1 MPVPRKYSI
10 AAFVAGMLI
19 AAFVLWAEA
28 GPAAGATPK
37 YKLTHFK
44 VEVKGVQKTTQTMH
58 HKPEN
63 PCDISDNSTITE
75 KVVFKTTP
83 KLMTFYDG
91 PGMVN
96 PTVLADKPGKWK
108 ASASVTRVSNP
119 RIIAPLPS
127 PECGEND
134 GGDPE
139 VAPLTRDCGTKK
151 VTDWEVEL
159 AFDER
164 KKGALHVLGAE
175 HDDPFQDCESPLGG
189 LGFPFLIL
197 EDTKEKPIV
206 ADFPK
211 DELFDPGIGKIIALG
226 NGVQKYEEP
235 DVSAKVSIEWDV
247 SLTRVGG
254 VKKN

>member
-1 MPVPRKYSI
+1 MSLPSKSTV
-10 AAFVAGMLI
+10 AAVLAGMLI

-28 GPAAGATPK
+28 GPAAAAPK

-44 VEVKGVQKTTQTMH
+44 VEVKGVQKTTQTFH

-63 PCDISDNSTITE
+63 PCDISDNSTVTE
-75 KVVFKTTP
+75 KVVFQSAP
-83 KLMTFYDG
+83 KLMTFYEG
-91 PGMVN
+91 PGMGN
-96 PTVLADKPGKWK
+96 PTVLFDKPGKWPTK
-108 ASASVTRVSNP
+108 ATVTRNSTP
-119 RIIAPLPS
+119 RIVTPPAS

-134 GGDPE
+134 GGDE
-139 VAPLTRDCGTKK
+139 VVPLTRDCGTKK

-159 AFDER
+159 KFDEK
-164 KKGALHVLGAE
+164 KKGALHVFGGD
-175 HDDPFQDCESPLGG
+175 HDDPFVDCEAPLGG

-197 EDTKEKPIV
+197 DDTNDKPIV

-211 DELFDPGIGKIIALG
+211 DELFDPGLGKIIALG
-226 NGVQKYEEP
+226 NGTQKVEEP

-254 VKKN
+254 VKAN

>member
-1 MPVPRKYSI
+1 VPVPRKYSV

-28 GPAAGATPK
+28 GPAAAAPK

-63 PCDISDNSTITE
+63 ACDISDNSSITE
-75 KVVFKTTP
+75 KVVFKTAP

-96 PTVLADKPGKWK
+96 PSVLFDQPGKWK
-108 ASASVTRVSNP
+108 AAATVTRNSTP
-119 RIIAPLPS
+119 RIVTPPAG

-134 GGDPE
+134 GDGIE
-139 VAPLTRDCGTKK
+139 IAPLTRDCGTKK
-151 VTDWEVEL
+151 VSDWEVEL

-164 KKGALHVLGAE
+164 KTGALHVLGGD
-175 HDDPFQDCESPLGG
+175 HDDPFVDCQSPLGG

-226 NGVQKYEEP
+226 NGTQKYEEP
-235 DVSAKVSIEWDV
+235 DVTAKVSVEWDV

-254 VKKN
+254 VKSN

>member
-1 MPVPRKYSI
+1 MPVPRKYSV
-10 AAFVAGMLI
+10 AAFIAGILI
-19 AAFVLWAEA
+19 GAFVLWLEA
-28 GPAAGATPK
+28 GPAAAAPK

-44 VEVKGVQKTTQTMH
+44 VEVKGVQKTTQTFH

-63 PCDISDNSTITE
+63 NCDISDNSSITE
-75 KVVFKTTP
+75 QVVFKSTP

-91 PGMVN
+91 PGLVN
-96 PTVLADKPGKWK
+96 PTVLFDKPGKWK
-108 ASASVTRVSNP
+108 TAATVTRNYTP
-119 RIIAPLPS
+119 RIVTPPAG

-134 GGDPE
+134 GDGTELP
-139 VAPLTRDCGTKK
+139 PLIDCGTKK

-164 KKGALHVLGAE
+164 KKGALHVLGGD
-175 HDDPFQDCESPLGG
+175 HDDPFVDCLPPLGA

-197 EDTKEKPIV
+197 SETNEKPIV

-226 NGVQKYEEP
+226 SGTQKVSED

-254 VKKN
+254 VKAN